1 MYRDMFRKELEIFS
15 TNPVKAIT
23 LALPGFC
30 DALPLLK
37 HQPPKTDELIEFII
51 SKYDNTMLLMPFD
64 ENKNWYRV
72 VNEVDSFLK
81 KDGYSNN
88 QDLLASFIYDVYYI
102 FEFFK
107 GG

>member
-1 MYRDMFRKELEIFS
+1 MYKKMFRKELEIFK

-23 LALPGFC
+23 LALPGFS

-37 HQPPKTDELIEFII
+37 YQQKSLDELIEFII
-51 SKYDNTMLLMPFD
+51 CRYDNTMLLMPFE
-64 ENKNWYRV
+64 ENENWCRIA
-72 VNEVDSFLK
+72 NEVDSFLK

-88 QDLLASFIYDVYYI
+88 QDLLASFIYDIYYI
-102 FEFFK
+102 HEFFK